1 MIRKDFRLEQSD
13 IEIINEIKSE
23 MGLRNESDALRYIIR
38 NFKVQSKSDGRIVI
52 ATMRKIEERVD
63 LLLDIAN
70 TDLINRKEDTLYPV
84 DMVESPVIQKAREL
98 RRQKLAHKKQR
109 SDFRK
114 KKR

>member
-38 NFKVQSKSDGRIVI
+38 NFKAQSKPDGRMAIV
-52 ATMRKIEERVD
+52 TLRKIEERVD
-63 LLLDIAN
+63 LLLDISN
-70 TDLINRKEDTLYPV
+70 TDLIKRNEDMLYPV
-84 DMVESPVIQKAREL
+84 DLVESPVIQKAREF

-109 SDFRK
+109 SDFK
-114 KKR
+114 KKK